1 MNLSTMT
8 ALTMVL
14 GGLLGIGLFLF
25 VSPILW
31 PRTAQA
37 PQCESRT
44 AQRARFSS
52 SLATRASILGLTR
65 AVFLVSCLILAIL
78 GALIAFAIT
87 GVVILGL
94 VAAVAAGSVLF
105 IAAGMKRASQ
115 QKALRLVWSDVVDT
129 LIAAIR
135 SGATIPEAITS
146 LGASAYPHVSKPALE
161 FVVEYQASGNSELA
175 LTRLKQRWGDAA
187 GDRIVETLR
196 LAREVGS
203 SATTS
208 VLSAL
213 SAQLRSESALRQEV
227 EARQSWIRVAARIGV
242 IAPWLVLALLS
253 TRPEAAVAYNSPAGV
268 LIISVGAIVS
278 VVAYRIMIAIGVLPR
293 ASRWLA

>member
-1 MNLSTMT
+1 MNPT
-8 ALTMVL
+8 ALTAASLVL
-14 GGLLGIGLFLF
+14 GGLLGIGLLMLAA
-25 VSPILW
+25 PILW
-31 PRTAQA
+31 PRAHRNDSAST
-37 PQCESRT
+37 SRKVS
-44 AQRARFSS
+44 RFSAA
-52 SLATRASILGLTR
+52 LRDNAEILGLLPS
-65 AVFLVSCLILAIL
+65 VFVAASGIVGLL
-78 GALIAFAIT
+78 GALIAFALT
-87 GVVILGL
+87 GVLVLSL
-94 VAAVAAGSVLF
+94 VAGIAAGSILTV
-105 IAAGMKRASQ
+105 AAATRRKAQ

-161 FVVEYQASGNSELA
+161 FAMEYQASGNSELA

-208 VLSAL
+208 VLATL
-213 SAQLRSESALRQEV
+213 SAQLRSDSALRQEI

-242 IAPWLVLALLS
+242 IAPWIVLALLS
-253 TRPEAAVAYNSPAGV
+253 LRPEAAVAYNSAVGV
-268 LIISVGAIVS
+268 VIIMVGALVS
-278 VVAYRIMIAIGVLPR
+278 VIAYRIMTAIGVLPR
-293 ASRWLA
+293 STRWLA

>member
-1 MNLSTMT
+1 MNLT
-8 ALTMVL
+8 ALTVASLVL
-14 GGLLGIGLFLF
+14 GGLLGLGLLMLAA
-25 VSPILW
+25 PILW
-31 PRTAQA
+31 PRADHTETVQT
-37 PQCESRT
+37 SRV
-44 AQRARFSS
+44 
-52 SLATRASILGLTR
+52 ATRLAASLRDSAEILGLLP
-65 AVFLVSCLILAIL
+65 AVFVAGSLVLGVL

-87 GVVILGL
+87 GVVVLSL
-94 VAAVAAGSVLF
+94 VTGVAAGSLLSV
-105 IAAGMKRASQ
+105 AAAARRRAQ
-115 QKALRLVWSDVVDT
+115 HKALRLVWSDVVDT

-161 FVVEYQASGNSELA
+161 FAVEYQASGNSELA

-208 VLSAL
+208 VLATL
-213 SAQLRSESALRQEV
+213 SAQLRSDSALRQEI

-242 IAPWLVLALLS
+242 IAPWFVLALLS
-253 TRPEAAVAYNSPAGV
+253 LRPEAAVAYNSPLGV
-268 LIISVGAIVS
+268 VIIVVGALVS
-278 VVAYRIMIAIGVLPR
+278 VIAYRVMAAIGVLPR